1 MALPAEVRF
10 DVGTAEL
17 LDQLAQEPNPL
28 GLRTGPLTRSAFR
41 DVYFDTADG
50 ELRRRHV
57 ICTLRIRMDDR
68 RFLTLRVRGPGGAS
82 VEVFEAKVNGVAPED
97 ILKGDSP
104 PARRLQALVDPG
116 RLAALVELSVD
127 RRVRHARRGFLPL
140 PQLELAYDDVTVRA
154 RTDTARFQEAVI
166 RPLRR
171 GGVDLDQLAR
181 QFEDRYGLRQVLVD
195 RSEWA
200 EKRLETL
207 EAERLAQDMQR
218 NRAVTV
224 LALQGGRIALTR
236 GEDGL
241 HLPLSPGHGEEACR
255 VAMRAVF
262 GSAEGQVLR
271 LGVVGATA
279 TRPAIEVWLARR
291 LRRQLSEDPRLQWFA
306 PSEVINR
313 VGSPVLRNPE
323 TLGALTVAAR
333 SQLLPEWSA
342 AALEDGSSPQTEVD
356 PEVVAASRR
365 TLAELRI
372 PVLPEESLDT
382 NKATPDQFLNA
393 ELSWLEFNE
402 RVLALAEDPGIPLLD
417 RVRFLAIFSTNLDE
431 FFAVKVGGL
440 KRAAAAGVTKPS
452 PDGLSPQEQLDV
464 ISIRVR
470 ALVERQYRCFRGLA
484 ARDLPARGV
493 RLRRW
498 QELSDTEQQ
507 HLRAYFDD
515 QVFSVLTPKALTG
528 APGHPFPL
536 IEDLHLSL
544 ALMTRAEVGGP
555 VHFAHVGVPDAL
567 PRFVRLPDGNDFVL
581 IEEVIRANIGVLFPG
596 RRVQE
601 VHPFR
606 VTRLGDLDLDEQV
619 AADFLQAIEDELRR
633 RPQAPV
639 VRIEVDRKMPKPIR
653 ELLLRELRFEE
664 AEHSGL
670 TDSDVYEVDGM
681 VDLGGLQQ
689 VADLDLAELH
699 YPPLQQAD
707 PFPAGQPVLDTID
720 RRDVLVHHPYDSFEA
735 SFERFIGEAA
745 DDPEVLSIKLTLYR
759 PGGPSAIGDALTRA
773 AAAGKGV
780 SVFVELKARFD
791 EQRNIV
797 WARQLARAGIHV
809 VTGLV
814 NYKTHA
820 KVALIVRRKDGR
832 LRCYAHVGT
841 GNYNRQSARQY
852 TDVGLFT
859 ANEGLTDDLNAL
871 FNELTGSP
879 EPPRAAFQQLL
890 VAPTNMLRRFLELI
904 EREAAHARAGRPAR
918 IRAKL
923 NALGDDEIIGALYR
937 ASQAGVNVDLM
948 VRGFCTLRPG
958 VPGLSERIRV
968 FSILGRFL
976 EHARI
981 YAFENGGDP
990 EFYIGSADWRPR
1002 NVRRRV
1008 EVAAPVT
1015 DPAARERLNR
1025 ILNAE
1030 LDDPLAWVLNS
1041 DGSYERFPPP
1051 VGVELLSA
1059 QEQFLEGAAARV
1071 AGTS

>member
-1 MALPAEVRF
+1 MGIPAEVRF

-28 GLRTGPLTRSAFR
+28 GLRAGPLARSAFR

-57 ICTLRIRMDDR
+57 TCTLRIRSDDR
-68 RFLTLRVRGPGGAS
+68 RFLTLRVRAPGGGSA
-82 VEVFEAKVNGVAPED
+82 EVFEAEVNGVASED
-97 ILKGDSP
+97 ILKGDSQ

-116 RLAALVELSVD
+116 RLAALVELSTD
-127 RRVRHARRGFLPL
+127 RRVRFARRGFLPI
-140 PQLELAYDDVTVRA
+140 PQVELAYDDVTARA
-154 RTDTARFQEAVI
+154 QMDTARFQELVI
-166 RPLRR
+166 RQLRR
-171 GGVDLDQLAR
+171 GSVDLDKLAR
-181 QFEDRYGLRQVLVD
+181 QLEDRYGLRQVLVD

-200 EKRLETL
+200 EKRLDSL
-207 EAERLAQDMQR
+207 EAEKLAHEMQR

-241 HLPLSPGHGEEACR
+241 HLPLCPGSGEEACR
-255 VAMRAVF
+255 EAMRTVL
-262 GSAEGQVLR
+262 GSAEGQVLL

-313 VGSPVLRNPE
+313 VGSPVLRDPE

-342 AALEDGSSPQTEVD
+342 AVLDNGGAQAAAEAAD

-365 TLAELRI
+365 TLAELRM

-382 NKATPDQFLNA
+382 TKPTPDQFVNA

-431 FFAVKVGGL
+431 FFAVKVGGF
-440 KRAAAAGVTKPS
+440 KHAVAAGITKPS

-470 ALVERQYRCFRGLA
+470 ALVDRQYRCFNALA

-493 RLRRW
+493 RLRSW
-498 QELSDTEQQ
+498 QELTEAEQQ
-507 HLRAYFDD
+507 HLRAHFDD

-544 ALMTRAEVGGP
+544 ALMTRAEGGGP

-567 PRFVRLPDGNDFVL
+567 SRFVRLPDGSDFVL

-639 VRIEVDRKMPKPIR
+639 VRIEVDRKMPRPIR

-664 AEHSGL
+664 TEHAGL
-670 TDSDVYEVDGM
+670 TESDVYEVDGM
-681 VDLGGLQQ
+681 VDLGGLHE
-689 VADLDLAELH
+689 VADLDVSELH
-699 YPPLQQAD
+699 YAPLAQAD
-707 PFPAGQPVLDTID
+707 AFPADRPVFDAID
-720 RRDVLVHHPYDSFEA
+720 RQDVVVHHPYDSFET

-773 AAAGKGV
+773 AAAGKEV

-797 WARQLARAGIHV
+797 WARQLQRAGIHV

-814 NYKTHA
+814 NFKTHA
-820 KVALIVRRKDGR
+820 KVALIVRRKDGK

-841 GNYNRQSARQY
+841 GNYNRRSARQY
-852 TDVGLFT
+852 TDIGLFT
-859 ANEGLTDDLNAL
+859 ANEELTGDLNAL

-879 EPPRAAFQQLL
+879 EPPRAAFQRLL

-904 EREAAHARAGRPAR
+904 ERESAHARAGRPSR

-923 NALGDDEIIGALYR
+923 NALGDNEIIGALYR
-937 ASQAGVNVDLM
+937 ASQAGVDVDLM
-948 VRGFCTLRPG
+948 VRGFCTLRPA

-981 YAFENGGDP
+981 YAFENAGDP
-990 EFYIGSADWRPR
+990 EFYIASADWRPR

-1008 EVAAPVT
+1008 EVAAPVM
-1015 DPAARERLNR
+1015 DPAAKQRLDR
-1025 ILNAE
+1025 IINTE
-1030 LDDPLAWVLNS
+1030 LDDPLAWVMNS

-1051 VGVELLSA
+1051 VGVELKSA
-1059 QEQFLEGAAARV
+1059 QEQFLEDAAAR
-1071 AGTS
+1071 AAR